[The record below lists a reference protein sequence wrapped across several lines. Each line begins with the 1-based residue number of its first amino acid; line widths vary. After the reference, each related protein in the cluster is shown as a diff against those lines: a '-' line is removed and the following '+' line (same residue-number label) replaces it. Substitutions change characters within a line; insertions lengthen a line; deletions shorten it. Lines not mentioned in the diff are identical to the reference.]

1 MNLKNKM
8 YFSISCLI
16 VYFFSFL
23 FNQLYFN
30 LFKVLRK
37 YIFFLPKLYNTYIIK
52 KKIYYFSF
60 LFILC
65 ILIFCKIYIF
75 IYIYIYLFLNFFC
88 KIYINMQKKFKN
100 KIILDFLFLIF

>member
-1 MNLKNKM
+1 MHFIFNSFL
-8 YFSISCLI
+8 

-30 LFKVLRK
+30 IFKVLRK
-37 YIFFLPKLYNTYIIK
+37 YIFSFPKLYNTYVIK

-65 ILIFCKIYIF
+65 ILIFCKIYVY
-75 IYIYIYLFLNFFC
+75 IYIYIYFLFNFFC
-88 KIYINMQKKFKN
+88 KIYINIQKKYKN
-100 KIILDFLFLIF
+100 KIMLDFIFLIFW